1 MNIDQIISKKLG
13 LAVAAMW
20 FISKAT
26 LQTAIVLAVVA
37 IVGIGAQ
44 TYLDRKNGS
53 KDKMPP
59 GPA

>member
-37 IVGIGAQ
+37 IAGIVAQ
-44 TYLDRKNGS
+44 TYLDRKNG
-53 KDKMPP
+53 K
-59 GPA
+59 